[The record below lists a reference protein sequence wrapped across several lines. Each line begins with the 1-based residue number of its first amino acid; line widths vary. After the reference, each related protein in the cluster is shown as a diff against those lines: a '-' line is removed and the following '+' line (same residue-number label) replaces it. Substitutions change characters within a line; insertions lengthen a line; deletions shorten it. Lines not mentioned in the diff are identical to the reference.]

1 LNDREKIF
9 KSLLPQE
16 QFVDRRI
23 CIYED
28 IEQESQD
35 PDSDEDGNAV
45 QRPRGIG
52 AIIANDTH
60 ESQISHSTNDNL
72 ARQYVGELLQKVN
85 TNIEDGTD

>member
-1 LNDREKIF
+1 MDLNDREKIF

-23 CIYED
+23 CVYED

-35 PDSDEDGNAV
+35 PDSDEDGNPV

-52 AIIANDTH
+52 AIIDNNTH
-60 ESQISHSTNDNL
+60 DS
-72 ARQYVGELLQKVN
+72 
-85 TNIEDGTD
+85 